1 MYIDKMEEWYSLV
14 RKLQDE
20 SETPRLVDQTAKNIL
35 TTLTFKKIKD
45 RVKFKT
51 RMGPEF
57 EKFMEEAGSSP
68 IVDKRTPEIV
78 KDLLWDDEFLALTLK
93 LQAKRQRVKN
103 E

>member
-1 MYIDKMEEWYSLV
+1 
-14 RKLQDE
+14 
-20 SETPRLVDQTAKNIL
+20 
-35 TTLTFKKIKD
+35 
-45 RVKFKT
+45 
-51 RMGPEF
+51 
-57 EKFMEEAGSSP
+57 MEEAGSSP